1 MKVFKK
7 LLIILMVTLLCCTF
21 VATYVSA
28 EGETATW
35 DSVSQFNDRNDTNL
49 DNSTRNI
56 VGAIVSVVR
65 IVGTGVAIIIL
76 AVVGMKYMI
85 AAPGDRADFK
95 KAAIQYVVGA
105 VIVFGASNILTI
117 LIPVFRSIM
126 GIE

>member
-1 MKVFKK
+1 MRNKILVKIA
-7 LLIILMVTLLCCTF
+7 LSILILIVVIINISTCF
-21 VATYVSA
+21 ATTPA
-28 EGETATW
+28 NFNFDDFDKTA
-35 DSVSQFNDRNDTNL
+35 DASLTNPVR
-49 DNSTRNI
+49 DAA
-56 VGAIVSVVR
+56 GAILSVVR

-95 KAAIQYVVGA
+95 KAAIQYVIGA

-117 LIPVFRSIM
+117 LIPVFRTIM

>member
-1 MKVFKK
+1 MKVFKL
-7 LLIILMVTLLCCTF
+7 LLIILMITLLCCTF

-65 IVGTGVAIIIL
+65 IVGTGIALIMIAFVA
-76 AVVGMKYMI
+76 MKYMS
-85 AAPGDRADFK
+85 AAPGDRAEIK
-95 KAAIQYVVGA
+95 KHAVIYVVGA
-105 VIVFGASNILTI
+105 IVLFGGAQLIGIIQNFAQNIK
-117 LIPVFRSIM
+117 
-126 GIE
+126 

>member
-1 MKVFKK
+1 MRNKVLVKIA
-7 LLIILMVTLLCCTF
+7 LTILVLIVVIANISTCF
-21 VATYVSA
+21 ATTPA
-28 EGETATW
+28 NFDFGGFNKTA
-35 DSVSQFNDRNDTNL
+35 DSSLTNPVR
-49 DNSTRNI
+49 DAA
-56 VGAIVSVVR
+56 GAILSVVR

-85 AAPGDRADFK
+85 ASPGDRADFK
-95 KAAIQYVVGA
+95 KAAIQYVIGA

>member
-7 LLIILMVTLLCCTF
+7 LLIILMITLLCCTF

-65 IVGTGVAIIIL
+65 IVGTGIALIMIAFVA
-76 AVVGMKYMI
+76 MKYMS
-85 AAPGDRADFK
+85 AAPGDRAEIK
-95 KAAIQYVVGA
+95 KHAVIYVVGA
-105 VIVFGASNILTI
+105 IVLFGGAQLIGIIQNFAQNIK
-117 LIPVFRSIM
+117 
-126 GIE
+126 